1 MCQASYKKYRGDVLL
16 PVDFVQLTESG
27 DSAGNFI
34 RISSEMRKR
43 RLSRLF
49 AIDIALTELLEYFS
63 LPKQQIMQKYKSTIW
78 KNQLFTID
86 TGDLAGKFTCTSA
99 SLGFSPTALRRAPSN

>member
-1 MCQASYKKYRGDVLL
+1 MLL

-34 RISSEMRKR
+34 RISAEMRKCR
-43 RLSRLF
+43 VSRLF

-63 LPKQQIMQKYKSTIW
+63 LPKQQIMQKCKSAIC

-86 TGDLAGKFTCTSA
+86 TVVTWKE
-99 SLGFSPTALRRAPSN
+99 N

>member
-1 MCQASYKKYRGDVLL
+1 MLL

-34 RISSEMRKR
+34 RISAEMRKCR
-43 RLSRLF
+43 VSRLF

-63 LPKQQIMQKYKSTIW
+63 SPKQQYAKIQKYNMEKSTFY
-78 KNQLFTID
+78 N
-86 TGDLAGKFTCTSA
+86 
-99 SLGFSPTALRRAPSN
+99 

>member
-1 MCQASYKKYRGDVLL
+1 MLL

-27 DSAGNFI
+27 VSAGNFI
-34 RISSEMRKR
+34 RISAEMRKCR
-43 RLSRLF
+43 FSRLF

-63 LPKQQIMQKYKSTIW
+63 LPKLQIMQKCKSAIC

-86 TGDLAGKFTCTSA
+86 TVETWQEN
-99 SLGFSPTALRRAPSN
+99 SPALQLRLDSHRQL

>member
-1 MCQASYKKYRGDVLL
+1 ML
-16 PVDFVQLTESG
+16 PVGFVQLTESG

-49 AIDIALTELLEYFS
+49 AIDIAVTELLEYFS
-63 LPKQQIMQKYKSTIW
+63 LPKQQIMQKYKSKIW

-86 TGDLAGKFTCTSA
+86 TVETWQGN
-99 SLGFSPTALRRAPSN
+99 SPALQLRLDSHRQL